1 MVRRG
6 QNVRLASKLTNYE
19 IDILTDKEDSDRRQS
34 EFKEKSE
41 NLIRNL
47 EVDETLG
54 QLLVSEGF
62 QTTEDISQS
71 KPEDISKI
79 EGIDEETAKELIER
93 SKESLVKEQE
103 EIIKKLKELG
113 LEDSL
118 MNLKGLTSRH
128 VGDIGTKKYKKIK

>member
-1 MVRRG
+1 M
-6 QNVRLASKLTNYE
+6 
-19 IDILTDKEDSDRRQS
+19 
-34 EFKEKSE
+34 
-41 NLIRNL
+41 IRNL

-93 SKESLVKEQE
+93 SKESLIKEQE

-113 LEDSL
+113 LDDSL
-118 MNLKGLTSRH
+118 MNLKGLS
-128 VGDIGTKKYKKIK
+128 